1 MMRHA
6 MTHEHAQQH
15 TPGVDARRLAAI
27 ALLAAV
33 YAVAAFWPHEA
44 YGQLGGQTGGQA
56 GGPVAQAS
64 EQDIVRLR
72 PLVVV
77 DAGTTLTIGQVADLH
92 GPRAS
97 TLADVALGAATPGR
111 VVRLEDVRR
120 AIESSGRV
128 SLGLLRVQGT
138 ACEVRSATP
147 APTQNARTPEGP
159 APIREGSIGAAIP
172 TRLADLLGVHP
183 ADVRVTFEGSD
194 GALLA
199 TPVGEGVLTI
209 APQGE
214 GERIS
219 LSVRLY
225 RGDAIVASGSV
236 RARVEVRRRVLVARG
251 VLARGDVVTAE
262 SVVEEQRHLPLDAVP
277 AGDEAIGMT
286 VRSRIGAGEIVRTRD
301 VESPIV
307 VRRGDLIGVDC
318 VSGGFVVRATA
329 RAMEVGR
336 EGQVITLQA
345 LNSKHTFRARV
356 ARPGLAVVVVGETQ

>member
-6 MTHEHAQQH
+6 ITHEHAEPH
-15 TPGVDARRLAAI
+15 APGVDARRLATI
-27 ALLAAV
+27 ALLALV
-33 YAVAAFWPHEA
+33 YAVAAFWPRESH
-44 YGQLGGQTGGQA
+44 GQTIGPA
-56 GGPVAQAS
+56 SGPVAHAAD
-64 EQDIVRLR
+64 QDVVRLR
-72 PLVVV
+72 PLVIV
-77 DAGTTLTIGQVADLH
+77 DAGTTLTLGQVADLH
-92 GPRAS
+92 GPRGAM
-97 TLADVALGAATPGR
+97 LADVPLGPATPGR
-111 VVRLEDVRR
+111 IVRLDDVRR
-120 AIESSGRV
+120 AIEASGRV
-128 SLGLLRVQGT
+128 SPALLRVQGA
-138 ACEVRSATP
+138 ACEVRGAAP
-147 APTQNARTPEGP
+147 APTLNARTPDGP
-159 APIREGSIGAAIP
+159 PPIREGSIGAAIP

-194 GALLA
+194 SALLA
-199 TPVGEGVLTI
+199 TPVGDGVLTI

-214 GERIS
+214 GERVS

-251 VLARGDVVTAE
+251 VLARGDVVTPE
-262 SVVEEQRHLPLDAVP
+262 SVVEEQRHLPLDAAP
-277 AGDEAIGMT
+277 AGDDAIGMT
-286 VRSRIGAGEIVRTRD
+286 VRSRIGAGEVVRTRD

-318 VSGGFVVRATA
+318 VSGGFVVRTTA